1 LFAKAAIIPKA
12 ATLVLP
18 HGGLFFPRSMFSNE
32 KPQNP
37 FVKTQQN
44 RTTVSGCAVFF
55 AFCAAGIGFQA
66 ALRCFVAFK
75 AA

>member
-1 LFAKAAIIPKA
+1 
-12 ATLVLP
+12 
-18 HGGLFFPRSMFSNE
+18 MFSN
-32 KPQNP
+32 KNPQKP

-66 ALRCFVAFK
+66 ALRCFVVFK